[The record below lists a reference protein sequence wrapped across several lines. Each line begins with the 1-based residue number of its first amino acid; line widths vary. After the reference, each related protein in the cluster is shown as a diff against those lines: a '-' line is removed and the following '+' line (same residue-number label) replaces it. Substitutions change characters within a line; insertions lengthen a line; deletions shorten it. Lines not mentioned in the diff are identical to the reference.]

1 MGTTVGDAAGDR
13 ADASGAGSP
22 EELDPVQALNRRRVT
37 AWRAVAEVE
46 TLAGRPARAG
56 LALRIADEIEGT
68 GSASEQTIED
78 FRRDLEDDG

>member
-1 MGTTVGDAAGDR
+1 
-13 ADASGAGSP
+13 
-22 EELDPVQALNRRRVT
+22 
-37 AWRAVAEVE
+37 VAEVE